1 MTELNKLSAVAAAA
15 EIAAGRISS
24 EDLTRACLARIDER
38 ESDVRAWTWLSPEQA
53 IAAARAR
60 DREPRR
66 GLLHG
71 VPVGVKD
78 IIDTADMPT
87 EYGTPIYQ
95 GHQPRWDAACV
106 AGVLEHG
113 AAILGKA
120 VTTEL
125 ANTHP
130 AGTRNPHNLN
140 HTPGGSSSGP
150 AAAVADFM
158 VPLAF
163 GTQTGGSLIRPA
175 SYCGIVGYKPT
186 HNFISPAGAKALSA
200 TLDTI
205 GVYGRTV
212 PDAALIGRAL
222 IGFAALD
229 FESKPATAP
238 RIGMYRTPQW
248 PLAEPAMAAA
258 FEQSAAALQ
267 RAGAHVAQVNAPPLM
282 DEIILAADVINDYE
296 TYRTLAFERTR
307 HAELLSTTMTAKLR
321 KAAGVTREK
330 YLAAIETARKCRT
343 LLDEL
348 FAGFDVMLA
357 PSATGEAP
365 AGLTAIGPK
374 GSLGPAAFQQM
385 WTLLHTPA
393 VSVPVFT
400 GPHGLPM
407 GAQIIAPRGCDERA
421 LLCAHWVHQALTR

>member
-24 EDLTRACLARIDER
+24 EELTRACLARINAR
-38 ESDVRAWTWLSPEQA
+38 ESDVGAWAWLSPEQA

-66 GLLHG
+66 GVLHG

-87 EYGTPIYQ
+87 EYGTPIYK

-106 AGVLEHG
+106 AGVLEQG
-113 AAILGKA
+113 AVVLGKA

-130 AGTRNPHNLN
+130 AGTRNPHNLD

-222 IGFAALD
+222 IGYAAPD
-229 FESKPATAP
+229 FESRPETAP

-248 PLAEPAMAAA
+248 SLAEPAMAAA

-267 RAGAHVAQVNAPPLM
+267 RAGARVTQVNAPPLM

-307 HAELLSTTMTAKLR
+307 HAERLSTTMTAKLK

-348 FAGFDVMLA
+348 FAGLDVMLA

-407 GAQIIAPRGCDERA
+407 GAQIIAPRGRDERA

>member
-1 MTELNKLSAVAAAA
+1 MNR
-15 EIAAGRISS
+15 IA
-24 EDLTRACLARIDER
+24 ER
-38 ESDVRAWTWLSPEQA
+38 EGDVRAWAWLDPEQA
-53 IAAARAR
+53 IAEARAR

-71 VPVGVKD
+71 LPVGVKD

-87 EYGTPIYQ
+87 EYGTPIYK
-95 GHQPRWDAACV
+95 GHRPRWDAACV
-106 AGVLEHG
+106 SGVREQG
-113 AAILGKA
+113 AVVLGKA

-186 HNFISPAGAKALSA
+186 HNFISTAGAKALSA
-200 TLDTI
+200 SLDTI

-222 IGFAALD
+222 IGYEALNFD
-229 FESKPATAP
+229 AKPGAGP

-248 PLAEPAMAAA
+248 SLAEPPMAAA
-258 FEQSAAALQ
+258 FEESAGRLE
-267 RAGAHVAQVNAPPLM
+267 RAGARVTHVDAPPLM
-282 DEIILAADVINDYE
+282 DEIIGAADVINDYE
-296 TYRTLAFERTR
+296 TYRTLAYERMH
-307 HAELLSTTMTAKLR
+307 HAELLSTTMTAKLK
-321 KAAGVTREK
+321 KAAGVTRER
-330 YLAAIETARKCRT
+330 YLAALETARRCRA
-343 LLDEL
+343 LLDEI
-348 FAGFDVMLA
+348 FADLDVMLA

-385 WTLLHTPA
+385 WTLLHTPT

-400 GPHGLPM
+400 GPNGLPM
-407 GAQIIAPRGCDERA
+407 GAQVIGPCEQDERA
-421 LLCAHWVHQALTR
+421 LLCAHWVHQALT